1 MPHSPA
7 RDAYSAADSPVPV
20 EARRGW
26 LSGLADALAFSNGLP
41 AAIAVGLSLVASQS
55 LHSSNAAHSALIA
68 GCGTFVV
75 YGLDRLRDTDRDR
88 ATSPLRTRFTLRN
101 ARTLGVAIA
110 LAAVVLLAA
119 LPMASPFVVL
129 LCGGVGGL
137 GLLHRRLKDVAG
149 LKTLYVSLSWVAC
162 CVGIPWINA
171 LPRETTR
178 SALWIVAILFSAI
191 AANLIASNHRDG
203 EARLLADRPGWTPVF
218 ACSIAVVGV
227 LLAWIPPT
235 DLQSELR
242 PLTWIPLAEAFA
254 LAFYR
259 PSEHYGQ
266 LVVDGALLIGS
277 IASLLQR
284 AT

>member
-7 RDAYSAADSPVPV
+7 RDADSAADSPVPV
-20 EARRGW
+20 EPRYGW
-26 LSGLADALAFSNGLP
+26 RSGFADALAFSNGLP

-55 LHSSNAAHSALIA
+55 LRSSNAAHSALIA

-75 YGLDRLRDTDRDR
+75 YGLDRLRDTARDR
-88 ATSPLRTRFTLRN
+88 TTSPLRTRFTIHH
-101 ARTLGVAIA
+101 ARALGFAVA

-119 LPMASPFVVL
+119 LPLASPWVVL
-129 LCGGVGGL
+129 LCCGVGGL

-171 LPRETTR
+171 LPRQAAR
-178 SALWIVAILFSAI
+178 PALWIVAILFTAI
-191 AANLIASNHRDG
+191 AANLVASNHRDG
-203 EARLLADRPGWTPVF
+203 EARLLRGRPGWTPVF
-218 ACSIAVVGV
+218 ACSIALIGV
-227 LLAWIPPT
+227 LLAFAAPI
-235 DLQSELR
+235 DLRSELR
-242 PLTWIPLAEAFA
+242 PLSWIPLAEAVA

-259 PSEHYGQ
+259 PTEHYGQ
-266 LVVDGALLIGS
+266 LVVDGALFVGS
-277 IASLLQR
+277 IASLLQL